1 MLNHGKLMQYY
12 QRLGLSEATREVIDR
27 IRSSPPARRVKSGKG
42 NVAVRYPS
50 RKMGCVIQA
59 ESHKNELAG
68 IYEKEYDPEV
78 LEYYDQPEAFQLVYQ
93 TKKKKRQVTV
103 EHTPDFFVLRQD
115 KAGWEEWK
123 MEEALLELVE
133 EQPHRYIKDDAGQW
147 RCPPGEAHARP
158 LGLFYA
164 VRSSAEIDWVLQRNL
179 RFLEDYLREDCPDVI
194 GSLREEIIQQVS
206 EMTGVTLDNLLR
218 EMGEKYSDSI
228 YRLIAI
234 GDIYCDLSMIPLAEP
249 RRVTVYKNE
258 EAAQAYALMRQAVH
272 LPLAPDPQDVDVV
285 IGATLIWDN
294 QPWEIVNLGESKTW
308 LRAAEGVLVE
318 LSNVAFENLVR
329 QGEIVST
336 SEKTETALSE
346 DAAEILYQA
355 SPQDLQVAN
364 QRYHIIA
371 PVLNGE
377 KEPVKVVPERTW
389 RRWIQR
395 YRQAER
401 AWRCGYIGLI
411 PLRAKR
417 GNRQPKLPNESLELV
432 TQFIKEQYE
441 TVKKKS
447 KRAVY
452 GQLIVACQKE
462 EVKTPSYR
470 TFRQRV
476 NLRDQYEQTKRRQ
489 GKRAAYWLEPIYLEL
504 NLTTPR
510 HGDRSFEIGHIDHTQ
525 LDMELLCAKTDRSL
539 GRPWVTF
546 LMDAFS
552 RRLLAFYLTYDP
564 PSYRSCMMVLRE
576 CVRRHG
582 RFPQSIVVDGG
593 SDFESVYFETLLA
606 RYECTKKTRPGAKP
620 RFGSVCE
627 RLFGTANTTFVYN
640 LFGNTQASRNPR
652 QLTKAVNPR
661 HLAQWTLE
669 RMHQRLGEWAYEVY
683 DTIDHPALGQT
694 PRACFAQGLMKSGP
708 RKHRLI
714 PYSRDFRI
722 STLPTTAKG
731 TAKVQPNQGVK
742 INYIY
747 YWADAFRD
755 PQIETF
761 WVPVRYDPF
770 NAGIAYAYVKGG
782 WVQCISEHY
791 ATLSGRSEREMML
804 ATAEL
809 RQRHREHGRSFNLT
823 ARKLADFVNSLEGEE
838 HLLEQRLRD
847 GALKAIQNG
856 VAPQEA
862 VEGSSAPSE
871 GQDTAADSATL
882 SLPGDA
888 KEHSLENLTMY
899 GDF

>member
-1 MLNHGKLMQYY
+1 MLTYEQLMQYY
-12 QRLGLSEATREVIDR
+12 QQLGLSEATREMIDR
-27 IRSSPPARRVKSGKG
+27 IRASPPARRVRSAKG

-50 RKMGCVIQA
+50 RKMACVIQA

-68 IYEKEYDPEV
+68 IYEKEHNPDV
-78 LEYYDQPEAFQLVYQ
+78 LEFYDQPEAIQLIYQ
-93 TKKKKRQVTV
+93 TKKKRRITV
-103 EHTPDFFVLRQD
+103 DHTPDFFVLRKD

-123 MEEALLELVE
+123 TEDRLLELLE
-133 EQPHRYIKDDAGQW
+133 EQPHRYIKDETGQW
-147 RCPPGEAHARP
+147 RCPPGEAHAKP

-164 VRSSAEIDWVLQRNL
+164 VRSSAEIDWALQRNL
-179 RFLEDYLREDCPDVI
+179 RFIEDYLREDCPDAPEP
-194 GSLREEIIQQVS
+194 LREEIVRQVS
-206 EMTGVTLDNLLR
+206 RNPGITLDDLLR
-218 EMGEKYSDSI
+218 AMGEKHSDSI

-234 GDIYCDLSMIPLAEP
+234 GDLYCDLSMSPLAEP
-249 RRVTVYKNE
+249 RRVVVYKNE
-258 EAAQAYALMRQAVH
+258 ETSQAYALMRQAVY
-272 LPLAPDPQDVDVV
+272 LPRASGSQNVDVV
-285 IGATLIWDN
+285 IGATLIWDK
-294 QPWEIVNLGESKTW
+294 QPWIIVNLGETKTW
-308 LRAAEGVLVE
+308 LRSAEGVLVE
-318 LSNVAFENLVR
+318 LPNIAFENLVR
-329 QGEIVST
+329 EGEIVSAG
-336 SEKTETALSE
+336 EKLETELSE
-346 DAAEILYQA
+346 DAAIILHHA
-355 SPQDLQVAN
+355 SPQDLQIAN
-364 QRYHIIA
+364 ERYRLIT
-371 PVLNGE
+371 PVLKE
-377 KEPVKVVPERTW
+377 KKEPAEAVAERTW
-389 RRWIQR
+389 RRWLQR
-395 YRQAER
+395 YRQAEQS
-401 AWRCGYIGLI
+401 WGCGYIGLI
-411 PLRAKR
+411 PLRVRR
-417 GNRQPKLPNESLELV
+417 GNRQTKLPGESLKLI
-432 TQFIKEQYE
+432 TQFIEKQYE

-462 EVKTPSYR
+462 EIKTPSYR

-476 NLRDQYEQTKRRQ
+476 NRRSQYEQTRRRE

-510 HGDRSFEIGHIDHTQ
+510 HGDRPFEIGHIDHTQ
-525 LDMELLCAKTDRSL
+525 LDLELICAKTDRSL

-552 RRLLAFYLTYDP
+552 RRILAFYLTYDP

-606 RYECTKKTRPGAKP
+606 RYECAKKTRPGAKP

-640 LFGNTQASRNPR
+640 LSGNTQASRTPR

-661 HLAQWTLE
+661 HHAQWTLE
-669 RMHQRLGEWAYEVY
+669 GIHQRLEEWAYEVY

-694 PRACFAQGLMKSGP
+694 PQACFAQGLMKSGP
-708 RKHRLI
+708 RRHRLI
-714 PYSRDFRI
+714 PYNRSFRI

-731 TAKVQPNQGVK
+731 TAKVQPNRGVK

-747 YWADAFRD
+747 YWADAFRS
-755 PQIETF
+755 PRIETS

-770 NAGIAYAYVKGG
+770 DAGIAYAYVRGD

-791 ATLSGRSEREMML
+791 AALSGHSEREMML

-838 HLLEQRLRD
+838 RLLEQRLRD
-847 GALKAIQNG
+847 GALKAIRDGLN
-856 VAPQEA
+856 PQEA
-862 VEGSSAPSE
+862 VEDSPALSE
-871 GQDTAADSATL
+871 GQDTANDSAAS
-882 SLPGDA
+882 SLAEDDKPY
-888 KEHSLENLTMY
+888 SLENLMMY